1 MKEKMFT
8 HSQLRKFRV
17 RAKIYVASHKPNA
30 LVVVKLLVLYGL
42 IYF

>member
-17 RAKIYVASHKPNA
+17 RAKIYIASHKPNA
-30 LVVVKLLVLYGL
+30 NVVKLLVLYGWV
-42 IYF
+42 Y